1 MWYFGTAG
9 TPDGYD
15 GKGSVE
21 YVSLLKTKGLNAF
34 DYQCGRG
41 VRVSAETAAG
51 LRAEAEKH
59 GVRLSL
65 HAPYFISLSSVDPQ
79 KRLNSVDY
87 IMQSALAADAMG
99 AGRII
104 VHSGSVSG
112 MERGEAVALAEET
125 LRQALIALDEAHLG
139 HIIVCPETMGK
150 QNQLGTVGEV
160 CAFCKLDE
168 RLVPCVD
175 FGHLYARSLGAVEGY
190 EASLAVLDEIAD
202 ALGTERMRNLHIHF
216 SHIEFTAGGEKRHL
230 NFRDGQFGPDFEP
243 LCRAL
248 EERGAEPVIISES
261 AGMQDEDALEMKRIH
276 ETKQA

>member
-15 GKGSVE
+15 GKSSVA
-21 YVSLLKTKGLNAF
+21 YVSWLKEKGLNAF
-34 DYQCGRG
+34 EYQCGRG
-41 VRVSAETAAG
+41 VRVSLETASG
-51 LRAEAEKH
+51 IRSEAEKH

-79 KRLNSVDY
+79 NRLNSIDY
-87 IMQSALAADAMG
+87 IMQSAAAAAAMG
-99 AGRII
+99 ACRII

-112 MERGEAVALAEET
+112 MEREEAVALAAQT
-125 LRQALIALDEAHLG
+125 LKQAIGALDEAGLG
-139 HIIVCPETMGK
+139 HIAICPETMGK

-160 CAFCKLDE
+160 CGFCRLDE
-168 RLVPCVD
+168 RLIPCVD
-175 FGHLYARSLGAVEGY
+175 FGHLYARSLGEVEGY

-216 SHIEFTAGGEKRHL
+216 SHIEYTAGGEKRHL
-230 NFRDGQFGPDFEP
+230 NFRDGRFGPDFEP

-248 EERGAEPVIISES
+248 EKRGAEPVIISES

-276 ETKQA
+276 EKG

>member
-15 GKGSVE
+15 GKSSVE
-21 YVSLLKTKGLNAF
+21 YVSWLKERGLNAF
-34 DYQCGRG
+34 EYQCGRG
-41 VRVSAETAAG
+41 VRVSPETAAG
-51 LRAEAEKH
+51 IRAEAEKH

-79 KRLNSVDY
+79 KRLNSIDY
-87 IMQSALAADAMG
+87 IMQSAVAADMLG

-112 MERGEAVALAEET
+112 MEREEAVALAAQT
-125 LRQALIALDEAHLG
+125 LKQAIAALDEVGLG
-139 HIIVCPETMGK
+139 HIAICPETMGK

-160 CAFCKLDE
+160 CGFCLLDE
-168 RLVPCVD
+168 RLIPCVD

-202 ALGTERMRNLHIHF
+202 ALGVERMRNLHIHF

-230 NFRDGQFGPDFEP
+230 NFRDGMFGPDFEP

-248 EERGAEPVIISES
+248 EARGAEPVIISES
-261 AGMQDEDALEMKRIH
+261 AGMQDEDALEMQRIH
-276 ETKQA
+276 RER

>member
-9 TPDGYD
+9 TPDGYN
-15 GKGSVE
+15 GSGSVG
-21 YVSLLKTKGLNAF
+21 YVSWLKNRGLNAF
-34 DYQCGRG
+34 EYQCGRG
-41 VRVSAETAAG
+41 VRLSQETAEG
-51 LRAEAEKH
+51 LKTAAEVN
-59 GVRLSL
+59 GIRLSL

-87 IMQSALAADAMG
+87 ILQSAAAAQVIG

-112 MERGEAVALAEET
+112 MERGEAFALALET
-125 LRQALIALDEAHLG
+125 MKLAIAALDDAGLG
-139 HIIVCPETMGK
+139 HIAICPETMGK

-160 CAFCKLDE
+160 CDFCRLDE
-168 RLVPCVD
+168 RLIPCID

-190 EASLAVLDEIAD
+190 EASAAVLDEIKN

-248 EERGAEPVIISES
+248 EDAGAEPVIISES
-261 AGMQDEDALEMKRIH
+261 AGMQDEDALEMMRIH
-276 ETKQA
+276 TNR

>member
-15 GKGSVE
+15 GKSSVA
-21 YVSLLKTKGLNAF
+21 YVSWLKEKGLNAF
-34 DYQCGRG
+34 EYQCGRG
-41 VRVSAETAAG
+41 VRVSPETAAG
-51 LRAEAEKH
+51 IRSEAEKH

-79 KRLNSVDY
+79 KRLNSIDY
-87 IMQSALAADAMG
+87 IMQSAVAADAMG

-112 MERGEAVALAEET
+112 MERGEAVALAAQT
-125 LRQALIALDEAHLG
+125 LKQAVDALDEAGLG
-139 HIIVCPETMGK
+139 HIAICPETMGK

-160 CAFCKLDE
+160 CGFCLLDE
-168 RLVPCVD
+168 RLIPCVD
-175 FGHLYARSLGAVEGY
+175 FGHLYARSLGEVEGY

-216 SHIEFTAGGEKRHL
+216 SHIEYTAGGEKRHL

-248 EERGAEPVIISES
+248 EKRDAEPVIISES

-276 ETKQA
+276 EER

>member
-15 GKGSVE
+15 GKSSVE
-21 YVSLLKTKGLNAF
+21 YVSWLKEKGLNAF
-34 DYQCGRG
+34 EYQCGRG
-41 VRVSAETAAG
+41 VRVSPETAYG
-51 LRAEAEKH
+51 IRSEAEKH

-79 KRLNSVDY
+79 KRLNSIDY
-87 IMQSALAADAMG
+87 IMQSAVAADAMG

-112 MERGEAVALAEET
+112 MEREEAVAIAAQT
-125 LRQALIALDEAHLG
+125 LKQAIGALDEAGLG
-139 HIIVCPETMGK
+139 HIAICPETMGK

-160 CAFCKLDE
+160 CGFCRLDE
-168 RLVPCVD
+168 RLIPCVD
-175 FGHLYARSLGAVEGY
+175 FGHLYARSLGEIEGY
-190 EASLAVLDEIAD
+190 DASLAVLDEIAD
-202 ALGTERMRNLHIHF
+202 SLGTERMKNLHIHF

-230 NFRDGQFGPDFEP
+230 NFRDGGFGPDFEP

-248 EERGAEPVIISES
+248 EKMGAEPVIISES
-261 AGMQDEDALEMKRIH
+261 AGMQDEDALEMKRIL
-276 ETKQA
+276 EDR